1 VQRAIN
7 PAAPVSIVVPFLDAE
22 RFLREAIESVRAQT
36 YADWELLLVDDGSRD
51 ASKEIALSFAR
62 RDPGRISYLRH
73 DGGGTRGL
81 AATRNLGIEH
91 ARGDFVAFLD
101 ADDVWLPGKLE
112 QQTAILAAQP
122 HAAMV
127 YGASEWW
134 YSWSGIPEDRE
145 RDYVEP
151 LGVPTDVILTPPSLL
166 RRWFVRQDAAIP
178 NPTNILVRR
187 SLVEDIGGFEEGV
200 PLYEDQTLYAKAC
213 VHGAIYVAGETWD
226 RYRQHPHSL
235 TAVARRSGT
244 EAKARAR
251 FLNWLIAYL
260 SEHGIDGD
268 IRAALTRQRILC
280 AHPWLDRVAKRVHR
294 GA

>member
-1 VQRAIN
+1 MN
-7 PAAPVSIVVPFLDAE
+7 PTGPVSIVVPFLDAE
-22 RFLREAIESVRAQT
+22 RFLQEAIESVRAQT
-36 YADWELLLVDDGSRD
+36 YADWKLLLVDDGSRD
-51 ASKEIALSFAR
+51 ASKEIALSFTR
-62 RDPGRISYLRH
+62 RDSGRISYLRH
-73 DGGGTRGL
+73 DGGGTRGP

-101 ADDVWLPGKLE
+101 ADDVWLPEKLE

-122 HAAMV
+122 QAAMV
-127 YGASEWW
+127 YGATESW

-151 LGVPTDVILTPPSLL
+151 LGVPTEVILTPPSLL

-178 NPTNILVRR
+178 TPTNILVRR

-200 PLYEDQTLYAKAC
+200 PHGYEDQALCAKAC
-213 VHGAIYVAGETWD
+213 VHGAIYVASETWD

-235 TAVARRSGT
+235 TAVMSRSGT
-244 EAKARAR
+244 DAKARAR
-251 FLNWLIAYL
+251 FLSWLIAYL

-268 IRAALTRQRILC
+268 IRAALTRQRIRC
-280 AHPWLDRVAKRVHR
+280 AHPWLDRVAKRIHV